1 MDIFYIRK
9 NEFLSSVDKAAL
21 EKFSDGREYN
31 SQDKKLEHL
40 CGLFLTKFIAKNIYD
55 VNNLGIEICN
65 RKPFFVSREIFFSIS
80 HSKDII
86 LVAFNNYDIGV
97 DVEYMRK
104 CNYKA
109 IMSRYNAVDAGE
121 EPAQKDF
128 YKFWTMHEAQI
139 KFGCECRASYSE
151 IIEADYMLSC
161 TSTETLISN
170 FMVSKLICDGKNVD
184 LLQEIEHPQY
194 FKLAQTLH

>member
-55 VNNLGIEICN
+55 VNNLEIEICN

-86 LVAFNNYDIGV
+86 LVAFN
-97 DVEYMRK
+97 M
-104 CNYKA
+104 
-109 IMSRYNAVDAGE
+109 
-121 EPAQKDF
+121 
-128 YKFWTMHEAQI
+128 
-139 KFGCECRASYSE
+139 
-151 IIEADYMLSC
+151 
-161 TSTETLISN
+161 
-170 FMVSKLICDGKNVD
+170 
-184 LLQEIEHPQY
+184 
-194 FKLAQTLH
+194 

>member
-55 VNNLGIEICN
+55 VNNLEIEICN

-139 KFGCECRASYSE
+139 W
-151 IIEADYMLSC
+151 L
-161 TSTETLISN
+161 
-170 FMVSKLICDGKNVD
+170 
-184 LLQEIEHPQY
+184 
-194 FKLAQTLH
+194 